1 MELKNRY
8 KIITEEFT
16 LEFESMLNEMYFYK
30 LLKTGRL
37 FNKVEIFEDCNGNT
51 YIIPI
56 RKISA
61 IIKLR

>member
-1 MELKNRY
+1 MELNNRY

-30 LLKTGRL
+30 LLKIGRL
-37 FNKVEIFEDCNGNT
+37 FNKVEIFEDFNGNN

>member
-8 KIITEEFT
+8 KMITEEFT
-16 LEFESMLNEMYFYK
+16 LEFESMLDEMYFYK
-30 LLKTGRL
+30 LLKIGRL
-37 FNKVEIFEDCNGNT
+37 FNKVGIFEDCDRNT

-56 RKISA
+56 RRISA

>member
-8 KIITEEFT
+8 KMITEEFT
-16 LEFESMLNEMYFYK
+16 LEFESMLDEMYFYK
-30 LLKTGRL
+30 LLKIGRL
-37 FNKVEIFEDCNGNT
+37 FNKVGIFEDCDRKT

-56 RKISA
+56 RRISA